1 MNFKKMIFV
10 LTIATSIVFAC
21 MLGGSYAYYTLSDGT
36 SVNITTGDFDPNVAV
51 IFAQS
56 EYINMRTGVPISS
69 SDVDS
74 YANKSVFTLVPDS
87 EALSGFEVAINVSI
101 TNLMIDEYLKTDDFK
116 YDLRCNDGSSTT
128 TLKSGTGTDF
138 TSSDVIIGTLST
150 SDNTFSASK
159 SYTCTL
165 RLWLQ
170 ETGENQNNL
179 MNKSFSGLIKVN
191 SMYRK

>member
-36 SVNITTGDFDPNVAV
+36 SVNITTGGFDPNVAV

-87 EALSGFEVAINVSI
+87 EALSGFEVAINV
-101 TNLMIDEYLKTDDFK
+101 
-116 YDLRCNDGSSTT
+116 LRCNDGSSTT
-128 TLKSGTGTDF
+128 TLKSGTGMDF
-138 TSSDVIIGTLST
+138 TSSDVMIGTLST

-159 SYTCTL
+159 SYTCIL